1 LPIKAAEILMAKKL
15 SDSCQEIHLA
25 AKLIREA
32 VHAVVF
38 TGAGISTPSGIPDFR
53 SAGSGLWTRYNPMEV
68 ASLTAFRYHPE
79 KFFGWLRGLVL
90 TMIQAQPNPAHIALA
105 QLEQAGAI
113 QTIITQNIDR
123 LHQRAGSKH
132 VLEVHG
138 SMSTLTCTSCY
149 QQYDSDPFIKSYLE
163 IGEMPRCPNCGNVLK
178 PDVVL
183 FEEQL
188 PFRTWLQ
195 AQSETKECD
204 LMLVCGS
211 SLEVIPVAH
220 LPYQALE
227 SGAHL
232 IIINDTPTY
241 IDERADVVLREDV
254 AEAIP
259 RIAAEAIHE

>member
-1 LPIKAAEILMAKKL
+1 MAKNHSDL
-15 SDSCQEIHLA
+15 SRGIHQA

-32 VHAVVF
+32 EYAVVL

-53 SAGSGLWTRYNPMEV
+53 SAGSGLWTRYDPMEV
-68 ASLTAFRYHPE
+68 ASLTAFRHHPE
-79 KFFGWLRGLVL
+79 KFFGWLRGLAL
-90 TMIQAQPNPAHIALA
+90 NMTEAKPNAAHIALA
-105 QLEQAGAI
+105 ELEQAGAI
-113 QTIITQNIDR
+113 QTVITQNIDT
-123 LHQRAGSKH
+123 LHQQAGSKH

-149 QQYDSDPFIKSYLE
+149 QQYDSDEFIRPYLE
-163 IGEMPRCPNCGNVLK
+163 TGAMPRCPNCGNVLK

-195 AQSETKECD
+195 AQKETKACD

-211 SLEVIPVAH
+211 SLEVTPVAN

-227 SGAHL
+227 NDARL
-232 IIINDTPTY
+232 IIVNSTPTY
-241 IDERADVVLREDV
+241 IDQRSDVVLREDV
-254 AEAIP
+254 AEVVP
-259 RIAAEAIHE
+259 RIAAEVTHE

>member
-1 LPIKAAEILMAKKL
+1 MAKNQ
-15 SDSCQEIHLA
+15 SDSCQDIRLA

-32 VHAVVF
+32 GHAVVL

-53 SAGSGLWTRYNPMEV
+53 SAGSGLWTLYNPMEV
-68 ASLTAFRYHPE
+68 ASLTAFRHHPE
-79 KFFGWLRGLVL
+79 KFFDWLRGLALKMV
-90 TMIQAQPNPAHIALA
+90 QAQPNPAHIALA
-105 QLEQAGAI
+105 QLERAGAI

-138 SMSTLTCTSCY
+138 TMSTLTCISCY
-149 QQYDSDPFIKSYLE
+149 RQYGADRFIKPYVE
-163 IGEMPRCPNCGNVLK
+163 NGQIPRCPNCGNVLK

-195 AQSETKECD
+195 AQTETNECD

-232 IIINDTPTY
+232 IVVNDTPTY

-254 AEAIP
+254 AEVVP
-259 RIAAEAIHE
+259 RIAAEVIHE